1 MKSPYDAGFKILA
14 EDHPELL
21 LRLLGI
27 VAPGKKTQV
36 TNVLRELRLDPVQ
49 IDHAYMLD
57 DATIVHFEAFT
68 SWDPGRI
75 GRLALYHFLLREKY
89 HILTIIS
96 HVVMMAEKYAPKNL
110 PERLVYEEAD
120 GLRLEIP
127 YKVIRLWEIDPAAAF
142 EPEGE
147 PLLPWVPLLKG
158 GTAEFERA
166 AQAIE
171 QLVEH
176 PKPPYEPRVLMS
188 YLATMASLR
197 YDKKAVKEF
206 LQRLERKIMISID
219 AFKVSWLYQ
228 EGLEEGEAKGEA
240 KGRAE
245 GAATSLRSA
254 LRRTLAS
261 KFPAEEFPEI
271 DQAHPPETLDRLLQ
285 AALEAKTPDD
295 ARAAILAVV
304 RPQ

>member
-1 MKSPYDAGFKILA
+1 
-14 EDHPELL
+14 
-21 LRLLGI
+21 
-27 VAPGKKTQV
+27 
-36 TNVLRELRLDPVQ
+36 
-49 IDHAYMLD
+49 
-57 DATIVHFEAFT
+57 
-68 SWDPGRI
+68 
-75 GRLALYHFLLREKY
+75 
-89 HILTIIS
+89 
-96 HVVMMAEKYAPKNL
+96 
-110 PERLVYEEAD
+110 
-120 GLRLEIP
+120 
-127 YKVIRLWEIDPAAAF
+127 
-142 EPEGE
+142 
-147 PLLPWVPLLKG
+147 
-158 GTAEFERA
+158 
-166 AQAIE
+166 
-171 QLVEH
+171 
-176 PKPPYEPRVLMS
+176 
-188 YLATMASLR
+188 
-197 YDKKAVKEF
+197 
-206 LQRLERKIMISID
+206 MISIE